1 MINRPFAESKYQK
14 HRFIQLSK
22 DKKYVQLSVTENV
35 TFDTH
40 IIKNKTA
47 EIIPVLQ
54 STKKEEYILNISNT
68 INNVFLHILCFSP

>member
-35 TFDTH
+35 TFDNH

-47 EIIPVLQ
+47 EKQLIHKKNFSYISGKESQINFYLQ
-54 STKKEEYILNISNT
+54 EPQCCER
-68 INNVFLHILCFSP
+68 

>member
-1 MINRPFAESKYQK
+1 MGKSHFIHQTDKK

-47 EIIPVLQ
+47 EKQLIH
-54 STKKEEYILNISNT
+54 KKNLVI
-68 INNVFLHILCFSP
+68 

>member
-47 EIIPVLQ
+47 ETQLRHTQKFSDISGKESQINFYLQ
-54 STKKEEYILNISNT
+54 EPQCCER
-68 INNVFLHILCFSP
+68 